1 MVALYNLIPFF
12 LLVVTIGVAYLVKK
26 LHLRVIVA
34 MIGVLLMLGYNKFQ
48 PSYGPKGVV
57 QRSVT
62 AEFRMSDKP
71 MVDNLRKNVDSTV
84 RDERMRQE
92 RLEIERRLGE
102 NQN

>member
-1 MVALYNLIPFF
+1 MVALYNLIPYI
-12 LLVVTIGVAYLVKK
+12 LIACAVAALFIKK
-26 LHLRVIVA
+26 LKVKVIVC
-34 MIGVLLMLGYNKFQ
+34 VTLLLLTLGYNKFY